1 MSDQESK
8 RQFQDDFDQYWMDNV
23 IRTPKNYVYQVGYE
37 ASSGNPTGDHQEAK
51 KRVNGRTAEP
61 EKNVLSVF
69 AFWMES

>member
-8 RQFQDDFDQYWMDNV
+8 RQFQDDFDQYRMDNV

-51 KRVNGRTAEP
+51 KTREWPHG
-61 EKNVLSVF
+61 
-69 AFWMES
+69 